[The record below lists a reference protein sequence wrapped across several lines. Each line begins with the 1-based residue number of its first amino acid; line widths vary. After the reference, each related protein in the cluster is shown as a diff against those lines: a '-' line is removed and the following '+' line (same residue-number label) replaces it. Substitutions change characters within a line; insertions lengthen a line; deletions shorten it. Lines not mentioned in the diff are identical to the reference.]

1 MSMSKTTNSI
11 PKGVTID
18 IDASP
23 EEDKST
29 SKSWF
34 GVSNSS
40 PSSETI
46 VDSSSSSKSLIP
58 KGNSGYIRIGV
69 IIVILLF
76 LGVNIFSYLGDFFQ
90 NIKDTSAPI
99 IGSILQN
106 LGLVVTETTKDVTQI
121 TAEGAKLGVD
131 VAAGTVESGI
141 DVIQGQLDMD
151 QSGSQN
157 NTSTPTTNTNA
168 KQGSLSASLT
178 SALADAEYNSEPLPD
193 DATSSTQRAGPTKSG
208 YCYIGEDRGFRSC
221 VSVKDSDVCMS
232 GQIFPSNEI
241 CVNPSLRE

>member
-1 MSMSKTTNSI
+1 MSKTTNSI

-23 EEDKST
+23 EDKST